1 MNCLM
6 NVIMKPRAKMAP
18 RGDHL
23 MFCFGFRVNVNFI
36 ADKSPA
42 VPQSDRQR
50 PR

>member
-1 MNCLM
+1 
-6 NVIMKPRAKMAP
+6 MKPGAKMGP

-36 ADKSPA
+36 ADKSLA

>member
-1 MNCLM
+1 
-6 NVIMKPRAKMAP
+6 MKPRAKMGP
-18 RGDHL
+18 RGAHF

-36 ADKSPA
+36 ADKSLA

>member
-1 MNCLM
+1 
-6 NVIMKPRAKMAP
+6 MKPKAKMGS
-18 RGDHL
+18 RGDHF

-36 ADKSPA
+36 ADKSLA